1 MDRSFNMESLPDGW
15 GDSVAMQSFI
25 RLKKNALGVPS
36 SNNTH
41 TGRNSP
47 TNRSKSSLNTS
58 TFISSGR
65 LRSSDLSPSHSFN
78 LNASSSPKVSPSKTF
93 NNNINLTSKTAFGNM
108 YSGMSI
114 DALSMLWAM

>member
-47 TNRSKSSLNTS
+47 TNRSKYV
-58 TFISSGR
+58 ISCFWYEI
-65 LRSSDLSPSHSFN
+65 LVTKP
-78 LNASSSPKVSPSKTF
+78 
-93 NNNINLTSKTAFGNM
+93 
-108 YSGMSI
+108 
-114 DALSMLWAM
+114 